1 MQTKVNVYFSHGW
14 DSETHPELAD
24 RKAAIALAKSISPN
38 VKNFTYE
45 GNQVDGF
52 EFYFT
57 EIVTVEIDYSEG
69 DSLNDFDEIQ
79 NAKPLIEGGEM
90 TSARRV
96 K

>member
-1 MQTKVNVYFSHGW
+1 MQTKVNVYFSHAW